1 MTVESAAAWR
11 RDWRFD
17 HPDLA
22 EFPALA
28 AARTF
33 SCRTNARLADLAA
46 RLDPA
51 PGLVCLAVA
60 GSLGR
65 LEAMEDS
72 DCDLIVIVE
81 PDIPNDSPAAK
92 RLMARVWEALAPAG
106 LKRPKGWGIF
116 TEPANAHELTAVS
129 ALGSL
134 EDDVALY
141 GKRMQLLLDAQ
152 PIFGE
157 PAFFALQQRL
167 VGWFETASQ
176 SREPDF
182 AHAYLLGEVVR
193 YYRTYASWQHF
204 RLSVESD
211 ENWTIRQLKLIF
223 SRRAMYAGLVLSLA
237 HAWTEADPRAALFRS
252 LALPPLERICLAAG
266 ADRARAILGS
276 YEVFQRAMNDAATR
290 ASLIAEGPVSLTDLD
305 MPMDER
311 FVQLK
316 RSGDAFGDLLAAL
329 IDQRLKHAPPA
340 LARSFF
346 V

>member
-1 MTVESAAAWR
+1 MSVEPAAAWR
-11 RDWRFD
+11 RDWLFD
-17 HPDLA
+17 QPDLA

-28 AARTF
+28 AARGF
-33 SCRTNARLADLAA
+33 SCRTNARLAALASG
-46 RLDPA
+46 LDRE

-81 PDIPNDSPAAK
+81 PAIARGSAVAK
-92 RLMARVWEALAPAG
+92 RLMTRVWDALAPLG

-116 TEPANAHELTAVS
+116 TEPANPSELTALS

-152 PIFGE
+152 PVFGD

-167 VGWFETASQ
+167 VEWFETAHGC
-176 SREPDF
+176 RERDF
-182 AHAYLLGEVVR
+182 DHAYLLGEVVR
-193 YYRTYASWQHF
+193 YYRTYASWQQF

-211 ENWTIRQLKLIF
+211 ENWTVRQLKLIF
-223 SRRAMYAGLVLSLA
+223 SRRAMYAGFVLSLA
-237 HAWTEADPRAALFRS
+237 AAWTVPDPRAALLRA
-252 LALPPLERICLAAG
+252 LALPPLERICLATD
-266 ADRARAILGS
+266 ADRARALLGS

-290 ASLIAEGPVSLTDLD
+290 ASLIAEGPQTLTDLD
-305 MPMDER
+305 SPMGER
-311 FVQLK
+311 FDELK
-316 RSGDAFGDLLAAL
+316 RSGDAFGDLLAEL
-329 IDQRLKHAPPA
+329 IDERLNLAPSA
-340 LARSFF
+340 LARSFY